1 MRLPEWRLEPGREP
15 VEIGVCCG
23 CGEAILNGEAWLVFE
38 SGKRIHAHEDCK
50 LRFVDRM
57 LGLE

>member
-1 MRLPEWRLEPGREP
+1 MRLGDWRSEPRREPG
-15 VEIGVCCG
+15 EIGVCSG
-23 CGEAILNGEAWLVFE
+23 CGEAILAGEEWLMFE
-38 SGKRIHAHEDCK
+38 SGKRIHAQADCK